1 MAEME
6 ANIHSVAFTPA
17 SDAFTN
23 LLDDAGGIGA

>member
-1 MAEME
+1 MAEKE
-6 ANIHSVAFTPA
+6 ADSHPVAFTPA